1 MKKVNNI
8 LNNLD
13 IKNLNMVCAHMMG
26 ACKIGNK
33 LDSVVDLNGNI
44 KKFQNIK
51 VLDSSIIPEN
61 IGESPQLSIMS
72 IVREI
77 MHQNQN

>member
-1 MKKVNNI
+1 MQEVKNF
-8 LNNLD
+8 LDNLD
-13 IKNLNMVCAHMMG
+13 IKSLNMVCAHMMG

-33 LDSVVDLNGNI
+33 FDSVVDLDGGVKNF
-44 KKFQNIK
+44 KNIK
-51 VLDSSIIPEN
+51 VFDSSIIPEN

-77 MHQNQN
+77 MQQNQN